1 MPATQHR
8 ILYVFRTQ
16 RPGEGT
22 VRTVAA
28 FPCDPN
34 VAPYLPPDSQI
45 LRKLA
50 RAACAALPKGDGR
63 RTVEHAELCSSS
75 GPGGPTTAD
84 PASVRTAL
92 SAAGIERTG
101 TGRDER
107 EGDTYDCPLSDILAA
122 IGDVRAGGR
131 PDTPARRRK
140 AAKRHK
146 KAKGGHPAA
155 DALDWNEALS
165 TIERLEEDGRW
176 RDALL
181 VGTGCYL
188 GLRISDILK
197 IHWSDLTGS
206 DIFSIEEK
214 KTGKT
219 RSLKLNPAL
228 RRLAEKAREE
238 LSIDDPTR
246 LVFESWAKDE
256 GQPISRQRAGQILKE
271 IKEQYGLSSA
281 KVFSTHSLRK
291 TFGRRVWLQQCRKG
305 RGEQALLLLCDVFG
319 HSSIQ
324 ITKRYLGIRQ
334 EEILSVYD
342 NL

>member
-1 MPATQHR
+1 MPAAQHR

-16 RPGEGT
+16 RPREGT

-63 RTVEHAELCSSS
+63 RTVEHAELCSSP

-92 SAAGIERTG
+92 FAAGIERTG

-107 EGDTYDCPLSDILAA
+107 EGDTYDCTLSDILAA

-155 DALDWNEALS
+155 DALDWNEAVATVEAL
-165 TIERLEEDGRW
+165 ERDERW

-181 VGTGCYL
+181 VASGCFL
-188 GLRISDILK
+188 GLRISDILLLRWR
-197 IHWSDLTGS
+197 HLTET
-206 DIFSIEEK
+206 DVFTLEET
-214 KTGKT
+214 KTGKK
-219 RSLKLNPAL
+219 RSLKINPRLKAL
-228 RRLAEKAREE
+228 ASTAMRELDVE
-238 LSIDDPTR
+238 EPDR
-246 LVFESWAKDE
+246 LVFESWVKGE
-256 GQPISRQRAGQILKE
+256 GHPITRQRAAQILKE
-271 IKEQYGLSSA
+271 IKATYGIKSA
-281 KVFSTHSLRK
+281 GVFSTHSLRK
-291 TFGRRVWLQQCRKG
+291 TFGRRVWLQECRKG
-305 RGEQALLLLCDVFG
+305 RGEHALLLLCDVFG
-319 HSSIQ
+319 HSSIA
-324 ITKRYLGIRQ
+324 ITKCYLGIRQ
-334 EEILSVYD
+334 DEILSVYD